1 MPSATLFVVY
11 GVLLRLTEGVGWAM
25 SNTTTLA
32 FIPVLFPSHVGK
44 LTVSQEVEKCT
55 VIAQLLLVLISLQNI
70 GADIWSNWPG
80 IYCRPSNWEFTC
92 CGKILS
98 PFPFF
103 QSSIL

>member
-44 LTVSQEVEKCT
+44 LTVSLKGSKEMYCDNVNQGL
-55 VIAQLLLVLISLQNI
+55 IFGAIGLGYAAGPPIGSLLVVVR
-70 GADIWSNWPG
+70 
-80 IYCRPSNWEFTC
+80 Y
-92 CGKILS
+92 
-98 PFPFF
+98 
-103 QSSIL
+103 